1 MDGELV
7 SLASSAAATVVTLL
21 ATDAWTQVREEIG
34 ALWRR
39 LQPGHTE
46 QVADAEAALNRDRE
60 EIAGSGGDDGVGRAL
75 RADWETRFLRL
86 LGSDAAAA
94 AELARVASEL
104 DGLRPDRNVS
114 VRQDGIASDHGT
126 VIQVGGDARI
136 GRLTSGPRE

>member
-7 SLASSAAATVVTLL
+7 SLASSAAGTVVTLL

-39 LQPGHTE
+39 LRPGHAG

-60 EIAGSGGDDGVGRAL
+60 EIAGSVGDDVVGRAL
-75 RADWETRFLRL
+75 RAEWEARFLRL

-104 DGLRPDRNVS
+104 DGLRRDRNVS
-114 VRQDGIASDHGT
+114 VRQDGIASGRGT

-136 GRLTSGPRE
+136 GRLASGPRE